1 MNKYRVLALL
11 VALLCGLAVVGIAAF
26 TLPNASAFAPLSA
39 GLADGSA
46 NYGLSWYV
54 LAGGGGQSQSAHYA
68 LAGTNGQGAPG
79 AAVSSHYKLGSGFW
93 YGFVAKAPPA
103 YKLFLPLIM
112 KNSPAW

>member
-1 MNKYRVLALL
+1 MNKYRVMALL
-11 VALLCGLAVVGIAAF
+11 VALLCGLALVGVVAF
-26 TLPNASAFAPLSA
+26 TLPNASSA
-39 GLADGSA
+39 DSSA

-54 LAGGGGQSQSAHYA
+54 LAGGGGTSQSAHYA
-68 LAGTNGQGAPG
+68 LGGTNGQGAPG

-112 KNSPAW
+112 KNHTAW

>member
-1 MNKYRVLALL
+1 MNKYRVVAML
-11 VALLCGLAVVGIAAF
+11 VALLCGLALIGIVAC
-26 TLPNASAFAPLSA
+26 TLPNAS
-39 GLADGSA
+39 LADSAA

-54 LAGGGGQSQSAHYA
+54 LAGGGGKAQSAHYI
-68 LAGTNGQGAPG
+68 LSGTNGQGAPG

-112 KNSPAW
+112 KNRTAW